1 MCGIAGFVSPRR
13 QPRAVLEAM
22 NASICHRGPDD
33 AGVWVSSPA
42 ARDGWTSA
50 EGQIGLSQQRLA
62 ILDLSHAGRNPMPN
76 DDETLWITYNGEVY
90 NYLEVRRELES
101 EGFRFRSQTDT
112 EVILKAYERW
122 GADCLRRFIGMFAF
136 AIWDSRR
143 RSLFAARDRLGIKPF
158 YYLWNGGEFAFGS
171 ELKALRFHPAFD
183 GEIDRDALAQYLRFQ
198 YVPSP
203 RSIYRA
209 VSKLP
214 PGHFLE
220 LSDGRLRTERYW
232 DPVAAAEQG
241 ISKAPEAEL
250 YERFESL
257 VSDAV
262 RYRMIADVPL
272 GAFLSGGVDSSAV
285 VALMKEH
292 ATGPVKTF
300 SIGFEEK
307 ALDESPHA
315 RAVASHLGT
324 EHHEKICTMQD
335 ALDLI
340 PKIPLHYDEPFA
352 DSSAIPTMLVS
363 RFAREHVTVALS
375 GDGGDELF
383 WGYQRYF
390 AYRKMRG
397 MLKGPRW
404 LRRSAGAALSLVP
417 DRRFRRAGALLAED
431 AATEDRYLRFVKIL
445 TQREVERIAGRPAE
459 LPALYQDARD
469 RIGESREDAVS
480 IRDLVSYLP
489 EDILTKVDRASM
501 AFSLEARV
509 PLLDHRVVE
518 LSLSLPFDLK
528 YRDGQGK
535 HILRRLL
542 YRRVPR
548 ELIDR
553 PKMGFG
559 VPLRQWFRGALRP
572 QLSETLSP
580 AAIERAGL
588 VDPEGARALLGDDF
602 ECVDSR
608 PEAVWSLYM
617 LHLWAAEA
625 AARKTAASPSAAPP
639 VLAHA

>member
-1 MCGIAGFVSPRR
+1 
-13 QPRAVLEAM
+13 
-22 NASICHRGPDD
+22 HRGPDD
-33 AGVWVSSPA
+33 AGVWVSSSA
-42 ARDGWTSA
+42 ARDGWTAA

-62 ILDLSHAGRNPMPN
+62 ILDLSPAGRNPMPN

-90 NYLEVRRELES
+90 NYREVRRELES

-122 GADCLRRFIGMFAF
+122 GRDCLHRFIGMFAF
-136 AIWDSRR
+136 AIWDARR
-143 RSLFAARDRLGIKPF
+143 RVLFAARDRLGIKPF
-158 YYLWNGGEFAFGS
+158 YYLWDSGEFAFGS
-171 ELKALRFHPAFD
+171 ELKALRPHPAFS
-183 GEIDRDALAQYLRFQ
+183 GAIDPEALAQYLRFQ

-203 RSIYRA
+203 RSIYRGI
-209 VSKLP
+209 SKLP
-214 PGHFLE
+214 PGYFLE
-220 LSDGRLRTERYW
+220 LEEGRLRTERYW
-232 DPVAAAEQG
+232 DPIAIAAKG
-241 ISKAPEAEL
+241 ISSATEGELEA
-250 YERFESL
+250 RFESL
-257 VSDAV
+257 LSEAV

-285 VALMKEH
+285 VALMKEN

-315 RAVASHLGT
+315 RAVAAHLRT
-324 EHHEKICTMQD
+324 EHHEKICTMRD

-340 PKIPLHYDEPFA
+340 PRIPVHYDEPFA

-363 RFAREHVTVALS
+363 KFAREHVTVALS

-397 MLKGPRW
+397 ALAGPRW
-404 LRRSAGAALSLVP
+404 LRRGAGAALGLVP
-417 DRRFRRAGALLAED
+417 DRRFRRAGALLAEE
-431 AATEDRYLRFVKIL
+431 AANEDRYLRFVKVL
-445 TQREVERIAGRPAE
+445 TQVEVERLAGRPAE
-459 LPALYQDARD
+459 LPELYRDARD

-535 HILRRLL
+535 HILRKVL

-559 VPLRQWFRGALRP
+559 VPLRRWFRGALAP
-572 QLSETLSP
+572 QLSEVLSP
-580 AAIERAGL
+580 AAIARAGL
-588 VDPEGARALLGDDF
+588 VDPDGAHALLGDGFD
-602 ECVDSR
+602 CVESR
-608 PEAVWSLYM
+608 PEAVWALYV

-625 AARKTAASPSAAPP
+625 SSR
-639 VLAHA
+639 